1 VSIGLTYG
9 DYGGAKVIKSLKIQS
24 IIFKVLHNAWLT
36 GDVAKGRNMIKKY
49 TKVPN
54 VQKI

>member
-1 VSIGLTYG
+1 METM
-9 DYGGAKVIKSLKIQS
+9 GGGKVIKSLKIQS